1 MTAVQRR
8 LGLGLLLV
16 LCFLGVGRALWTPD
30 EPREAEISRE
40 MALAPRVVPSL
51 NGHDFI
57 EKPPLYYWT
66 VAGVYTAFGPSAAAA
81 RSVSAAASFLT
92 LLIVFLWGR
101 REFSD
106 RVGFAAALGLATSTQ
121 FLISSHWIVI
131 DPLLMLFTTAALW
144 AGSELVRGRGR
155 GWTVAGFYAALTLAL
170 WTKGLIGPVLI
181 GCGVVAYAAVRRSFA
196 PIFRVRP
203 FLGVGVLI
211 LMTGVI
217 AALIWLQSGPAD
229 VREWLWVNHVQRFVA
244 PTYTGHDQPFYYYL
258 SAVPIAVFPWWLPF
272 ISLFRPSSWRAAASP
287 RRDIETFLGAVCL
300 GMVLILSASATKRA
314 LYLLPM
320 LPPLFLLLASRAE
333 AWWTARPAGALGGK
347 AWWSQAAFVVLLAA
361 APTAA
366 ALAYLRRLDAAALA
380 FLVLVAALTAALVVY
395 SRRGAKTRALEALAA
410 CAVAGVVGLLVVDTR
425 LAEPMKNMTPFVAS
439 VTANVPA
446 GEPIYVTGDIDET
459 VDGIV
464 PFVTGNRV
472 VETMPSQIPELAP
485 RYVLVQ
491 DKNGGRTAP
500 KLPAPY
506 ELVVARRFGPG
517 RYLALW
523 RRAPGPAV
531 HPGPEQPGPGQPGP
545 EPEQP
550 GQAQAAP
557 TSAGAP
563 PR

>member
-1 MTAVQRR
+1 MTAAQRR
-8 LGLGLLLV
+8 LGLALLLV

-40 MALAPRVVPSL
+40 MALSPRVVPTL

-66 VAGVYTAFGPSAAAA
+66 VASVYTAVGASPAAA

-92 LLIVFLWGR
+92 LLLVFFWGR
-101 REFSD
+101 REFSE
-106 RVGFAAALGLATSTQ
+106 RIGFAAALGLATSTQ

-144 AGSELVRGRGR
+144 AGSELVRGRGGAR
-155 GWTVAGFYAALTLAL
+155 TVAAFYAALTLAL

-181 GCGVVAYAAVRRSFA
+181 GFGLLAYAAVRRSLA

-203 FLGVGVLI
+203 FLGVGVLV

-217 AALIWLQSGPAD
+217 AALIWLQSGAAD
-229 VREWLWVNHVQRFVA
+229 VREWLWVNHVQRFIA

-258 SAVPIAVFPWWLPF
+258 SAVPIAVFPWWIPF
-272 ISLFRPSSWRAAASP
+272 VSLFRPSRWRAVAAP
-287 RRDIETFLGAVCL
+287 RREIETFLGAVCL

-333 AWWTARPAGALGGK
+333 AWWAARPAGALRGK
-347 AWWSQAAFVVLLAA
+347 AWWTQAVFVVLLAA
-361 APTAA
+361 VPTVA
-366 ALAYLRRLDAAALA
+366 ALAYLRRLAPGALA
-380 FLVLVAALTAALVVY
+380 FLAVVAALAAALVVF
-395 SRRGAKTRALEALAA
+395 SRRGAQRRALEALGA
-410 CAVAGVVGLLVVDTR
+410 CAVAAAVGLLVVDTR
-425 LAEPMKNMTPFVAS
+425 LAEPIKNMTPFVAS
-439 VTANVPA
+439 VTQHIPA

-459 VDGIV
+459 VNGIV

-472 VETMPSQIPELAP
+472 VETIPSRIPELAP

-500 KLPAPY
+500 QLPAPY
-506 ELVVARRFGPG
+506 ELVVARHFGPG

-523 RRAPGPAV
+523 RRGTAAPAPV
-531 HPGPEQPGPGQPGP
+531 QRQT
-545 EPEQP
+545 
-550 GQAQAAP
+550 QAQAPP
-557 TSAGAP
+557 TSAVGAAP
-563 PR
+563 